1 MLGLFLEASM
11 RRIAPLIFTLA
22 LIFLP
27 ARADALTVR
36 DVIEL
41 TRAGLGEEVLLAL
54 IEVDRSIFPIDAA
67 TIKELKANR
76 VSERVIEA
84 MVRSGREVPPAEPAI
99 AEVAP
104 PVAPQPQVIVIEHRE
119 PEVREVQVVRE
130 VPVAVPVYIPVST
143 TRSIRSRADDGAH
156 GIPISSD
163 RWIAEHMPQQQTP
176 VRHKEPEYW
185 GFGGKLRPDAWKPV
199 PDPSIKKQQ

>member
-1 MLGLFLEASM
+1 M
-11 RRIAPLIFTLA
+11 RRIAPLLITLA
-22 LIFLP
+22 LTFVP
-27 ARADALTVR
+27 APADALTVR

-54 IEVDRSIFPIDAA
+54 IEVDRSIFPIDTA

-99 AEVAP
+99 EEAAP
-104 PVAPQPQVIVIEHRE
+104 PVAPQPQVIVIEHRAP
-119 PEVREVQVVRE
+119 PEVREVVHE
-130 VPVAVPVYIPVST
+130 VPVAVPVYIPVTT
-143 TRSIRSRADDGAH
+143 TRSVRGRVNDGAN

>member
-1 MLGLFLEASM
+1 M
-11 RRIAPLIFTLA
+11 RWIAPLVITLTVT
-22 LIFLP
+22 LLP

-36 DVIEL
+36 DVVEL

-76 VSERVIEA
+76 VSERVIAA
-84 MVRSGREVPPAEPAI
+84 MVRSGREVPPLDPAVTEPATQP
-99 AEVAP
+99 A
-104 PVAPQPQVIVIEHRE
+104 APQPQVIVIEHRD
-119 PEVREVQVVRE
+119 PEVREVVRE
-130 VPVAVPVYIPVST
+130 VPVAVPVYIPVAT
-143 TRSIRSRADDGAH
+143 SRAIHSRTDHGAN

-176 VRHKEPEYW
+176 VRQKEPEYW

-199 PDPSIKKQQ
+199 PDPSIKHKQQ